1 VQARET
7 KDPTENPS
15 IQNKIRQSIHGRIIE
30 ALKKRGKRKEFGL
43 LNCLGCSIAEFRTHL
58 QSQFS
63 ADMSWAKYGFYVD
76 ANGVKQM
83 GFHIDHIIPCCA
95 FDLTD
100 PVQVLLC
107 FNWRNCQPLWGRENL
122 SKSGRF
128 NTRDKMDYIDR
139 MKNIIN
145 AEEATRLLE
154 ADKRQIAQEELRIAK
169 TIEYHNQCLHRQ
181 QALYQEYLHE
191 QCLQGMQ
198 LLFFMNESNLHEKA
212 YKDPAN
218 WTPQIATSTSP
229 PQVVWFLSF
238 DSSAPGWCISTVVQ
252 NQMMYLSSSNLAS
265 DSPSNLYTPILTAT
279 FPLTTSEYWWMDATS
294 YSVGPPQGKGTFG
307 VPGSSFSPY
316 YLFSASNPST
326 TPACFPSI
334 PPQPCPPPPAIPP
347 PITINWDMAQ
357 MPLGQCGCGDWTF
370 GIPACVINA
379 PTISN
384 GANYSTYVDNFSNP
398 CCASEESPASITLN
412 TNVPPGS
419 TVNVNANQTCCC
431 DCNLRVVNE
440 SNYPVYINDSYS
452 GGTVQGY
459 IFPTNNTS
467 AYQCGLDN
475 SQVYTQVGW
484 NNGSGSPQS
493 LCPSGTVYI
502 GDQVA
507 DFAMDSL
514 EDCLGD
520 PECVEAL
527 APDD

>member
-1 VQARET
+1 MSCCTIPQSGLSMGTNQQVARICSQVNSSYNMTYFSSPTWQISLVDNTTATSVSFLFTLLGNCDFTPIAWPFTVSYPVTIQAY
-7 KDPTENPS
+7 PGNP
-15 IQNKIRQSIHGRIIE
+15 NTYPG
-30 ALKKRGKRKEFGL
+30 GTNG
-43 LNCLGCSIAEFRTHL
+43 
-58 QSQFS
+58 
-63 ADMSWAKYGFYVD
+63 YV
-76 ANGVKQM
+76 
-83 GFHIDHIIPCCA
+83 IPA
-95 FDLTD
+95 
-100 PVQVLLC
+100 
-107 FNWRNCQPLWGRENL
+107 W
-122 SKSGRF
+122 
-128 NTRDKMDYIDR
+128 
-139 MKNIIN
+139 
-145 AEEATRLLE
+145 
-154 ADKRQIAQEELRIAK
+154 
-169 TIEYHNQCLHRQ
+169 Q
-181 QALYQEYLHE
+181 Q
-191 QCLQGMQ
+191 
-198 LLFFMNESNLHEKA
+198 
-212 YKDPAN
+212 DPAN

-398 CCASEESPASITLN
+398 CCASEESPANITLN

-440 SNYPVYINDSYS
+440 SNYPVYINGSYS

-467 AYQCGLDN
+467 AYQCGVDN